1 MAIKDNIWNMFVAA
15 MVHDIGKLS
24 GDPKF
29 GKHENLRYIGK
40 EFLGDENIF
49 DDILGREVVDLI
61 ENHHNGLIDQNDPF
75 TLNCIKLADRIQK
88 SLHGIE
94 ETEEFYKIKSLQ
106 FYPYYKYPI
115 TWEKN
120 KTIDILKSISE
131 ELKNGVNVLRSILSI
146 QNKLGYYPHTRYI
159 PHISL
164 AIHHQLSAVLSIF
177 LYQNLKASNLDDFK
191 FYVVQVNPDQVSL
204 FYRLRDVIAHKNI
217 ARELTNRIYRELFV
231 DYANSLRGI
240 MPVHNPFVFYS
251 IDGIV
256 FLHNDYERII
266 SSLQK
271 IVNTV
276 EGLRSLNVRIIE
288 YTIPINKILK
298 TSYADPSDIK
308 FFEENFSILSNE
320 IIKYEKNLQE
330 RCELCGKSIKE
341 LYEDDKNNKLCK
353 ACYNLRNNF
362 SSKIDIDEVSKKKKA
377 ERIEDERI
385 AYVFLTFPDDLII
398 HSKEIA
404 KEKMINSFIRLNFL
418 TPESINP
425 SKIGLMEF
433 LQALMEIKNFQSDL
447 EGAIKEIKLQT
458 NEEYSAFVVYELP
471 NSMLYLLREDLF
483 WKYFIG
489 YLHEVRSEFKLD
501 SSAKIILCRPKTPF
515 WSLIKDASNYV
526 KGDVFYDISG
536 GNVIMFTTDEVN
548 KIRELAEKAKRYK
561 VFPTQLERVSEVALY
576 TTKDELE
583 LEIDARSDR
592 LRGFEK
598 ELKEGIE
605 KIDNIVGSE
614 GRNKEKRS
622 IFIKYIAKLARR

>member
-29 GKHENLRYIGK
+29 GNHEKLRYVGK
-40 EFLGDENIF
+40 EFLGDESIF
-49 DDILGREVVDLI
+49 DNILGSEVVDLI
-61 ENHHNGLIDQNDPF
+61 ENHHNGLIPNDPL
-75 TLNCIKLADRIQK
+75 TLNCLKLADRIQK

-94 ETEEFYKIKSLQ
+94 KIKEFDKIKSLQ

-115 TWEKN
+115 IWEKN
-120 KTIDILKSISE
+120 QAIDILKSISE
-131 ELKNGVNVLRSILSI
+131 ELKRGVNVRSILSI
-146 QNKLGYYPHTRYI
+146 QKKLGDYPHTRYI

-177 LYQNLKASNLDDFK
+177 LYQNLKESNLDDFK
-191 FYVVQVNPDQVSL
+191 FYVVQVTPDQVSL

-217 ARELTNRIYRELFV
+217 AQKLIDKIYRELFV
-231 DYANSLRGI
+231 DYAKLLRGI

-271 IVNTV
+271 IVDIV

-288 YTIPINKILK
+288 YTISINKILK

-308 FFEENFSILSNE
+308 FLVENFSILSNE

-330 RCELCGKSIKE
+330 GCELCGMSTKD
-341 LYEDDKNNKLCK
+341 LYEDDKNNKVCK

-362 SSKIDIDEVSKKKKA
+362 SSKIDIDEVSKKKMA
-377 ERIEDERI
+377 ERIEEERI
-385 AYVFLTFPDDLII
+385 AYVFLTFPDDLIT

-404 KEKMINSFIRLNFL
+404 KEKMINSFIRRNFL

-425 SKIGLMEF
+425 SEIGLMEF
-433 LQALMEIKNFQSDL
+433 LQALMEIKDFQSDL
-447 EGAIKEIKLQT
+447 ENAINEIKLRT

-471 NSMLYLLREDLF
+471 NSMLYLLREDMF

-489 YLHEVRSEFKLD
+489 YLHEVRFLFKLD
-501 SSAKIILCRPKTPF
+501 SSAKIIFTPKKTPF

-548 KIRELAEKAKRYK
+548 KIRELAEKAKKYK
-561 VFPTQLERVSEVALY
+561 VFPTQLERVAEVALY

-598 ELKEGIE
+598 ELKEGLE
-605 KIDNIVGSE
+605 KIDKIVGSE